1 LNQSKTLGSL
11 FPLCRRCLLCS
22 SKHPTRTPT
31 ESTSTFAGEDQ
42 DRAVEPNH
50 CVAVRERVWSRRGA
64 LQLLAEPEP
73 ELLEY
78 DVAAAAKTYR
88 ERRRARRRPPL
99 RPAVVSILPNL
110 LPRRGEP
117 PTEFLVVL
125 PFSPS
130 LSRADAVVRVC
141 FGCSLLQLVVC
152 VVGTS
157 TSSILVE
164 LRHPSLKGSSPSSV
178 IS

>member
-1 LNQSKTLGSL
+1 VFVFPPRPPALFSPSPRASSKTLASL
-11 FPLCRRCLLCS
+11 SLRRA
-22 SKHPTRTPT
+22 R
-31 ESTSTFAGEDQ
+31 G
-42 DRAVEPNH
+42 
-50 CVAVRERVWSRRGA
+50 WSRRGA
-64 LQLLAEPEP
+64 LLLLAEPEP

-99 RPAVVSILPNL
+99 RPAIVSILPNL

-164 LRHPSLKGSSPSSV
+164 LRLPSLKGPSLSSFIFCSSSWPV
-178 IS
+178 TSARR